1 MATSRLSGSCPFGGP
16 GVSPVLRGGILKV
29 FVHSGRAGAE
39 RGARE
44 GLVTVIVDALRASA
58 TITSF
63 LEFGATEVMV
73 VEHVEQALAEKRRR
87 PEALVVGERECLR
100 VEGCDYGN
108 EPLRAACPGLPAPV
122 VFTSSNCSRCCVAA
136 GGGGESPVASRQ
148 SRVFIG
154 TTVNAT
160 AIAAAVGEAAQ
171 ELGTDVLLVPAG
183 AVEDESRFNLE
194 DHLACGAL
202 LRRLE
207 QHYPAVRVG
216 NDAARAARAL
226 FARVGEKALPQ
237 AFLRTDHGR
246 RLVQAGLEADVRWAA
261 RVDVYEAVPVL
272 TEMRKLEMG
281 GMGAVFSN
289 SRA

>member
-1 MATSRLSGSCPFGGP
+1 MR
-16 GVSPVLRGGILKV
+16 V
-29 FVHSGRAGAE
+29 FVHSSRVGAQ

-87 PEALVVGERECLR
+87 PEVILVGERECLR

-108 EPLRAACPGLPAPV
+108 EPLRAACAGLPGPV
-122 VFTSSNCSRCCVAA
+122 VFTSSNCSRCCVAR
-136 GGGGESPVASRQ
+136 GGEPHPPAPSPCGRGGEEATTATTAER
-148 SRVFIG
+148 RTGHRPCPNAPCVFIG

-160 AIAAAVGEAAQ
+160 AAARVVGEAAR
-171 ELGTDVLLVPAG
+171 ESGRDVLLVPAG

-202 LRRLE
+202 IRRLE
-207 QHYPAVRVG
+207 QHFPAVRVA
-216 NDAARAARAL
+216 NDAARAAQAL
-226 FARVGEKALPQ
+226 FSRVGEKALPQ

-261 RVDVYEAVPVL
+261 KMDVYRAVPVL
-272 TEMRKLEMG
+272 TEIRALEEG
-281 GMGAVFSN
+281 GVGAVFG
-289 SRA
+289 RA